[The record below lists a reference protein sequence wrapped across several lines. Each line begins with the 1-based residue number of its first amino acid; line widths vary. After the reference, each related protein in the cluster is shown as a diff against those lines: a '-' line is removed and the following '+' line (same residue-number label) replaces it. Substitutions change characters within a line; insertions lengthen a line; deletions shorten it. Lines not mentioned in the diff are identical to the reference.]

1 MTGRLVTRLS
11 VAAASTFAAV
21 ALWATPALAGDLT
34 TRYAVADAQPAAAAG
49 DDDLARQIEQAE
61 ERLREA
67 DPDAAADRDT
77 ERRIAADQR
86 DIKDGLASGD
96 SAQVRRAVED
106 EQAIAAAE
114 RAAEEGDSEA
124 A

>member
-1 MTGRLVTRLS
+1 MTGMLVARLS

-34 TRYAVADAQPAAAAG
+34 ARYAVADAQPAAAG

-67 DPDAAADRDT
+67 DPDTAAERDT

-96 SAQVRRAVED
+96 SAKVRRAVED
-106 EQAIAAAE
+106 EQAVAAEEQAAAE
-114 RAAEEGDSEA
+114 GNAESD
-124 A
+124 